1 MRHILVL
8 AGGLSHERDVSLRS
22 GRRVADALNRS
33 GAEAEVRDVD
43 PTLLGAIRTSP
54 PEVVWPL
61 LHGASGEDG
70 ALRDVLESL
79 DIPYVGSR
87 PDPCRL
93 TWDKPVAKALVATAG
108 ISTPAGMSRSHATFR

>member
-22 GRRVADALNRS
+22 GRRVADALTRS
-33 GAEAEVRDVD
+33 GSEAEVRDVD
-43 PTLLGAIRTSP
+43 PTLLGAIRGSR

-70 ALRDVLESL
+70 ALRDVLGAL
-79 DIPYVGSR
+79 DIPFVGSR
-87 PDPCRL
+87 PASCRL
-93 TWDKPVAKALVATAG
+93 KIGRAHV
-108 ISTPAGMSRSHATFR
+108 